1 MNVESLFRDA
11 SVAKLRQLTERITV
25 CLGKLTAEQVWAR
38 GHENENA
45 VGNLVLHLAGNVRQ
59 WALSGLGG
67 RPDVRVRDLEFSTMG
82 GMAPAEL
89 TSLIRTTIEEAAVVI
104 SGLTTEQLTRVY
116 EIQTR
121 RVSGVEAVMNVV
133 QHFAEHTG
141 QIIFATKSLT
151 GEDLALFA
159 PSNAKPLAR

>member
-1 MNVESLFRDA
+1 MSVESLFRDA

-38 GHENENA
+38 GNENENS

-59 WALSGLGG
+59 WAVSGLGG
-67 RPDVRVRDLEFSTMG
+67 KPDVRVRDLEFSTMG
-82 GMAPAEL
+82 GMAPIEL
-89 TSLIRTTIEEAAVVI
+89 TNLIRTTIEEAAVVI
-104 SGLTTEQLTRVY
+104 SGLTTEQLTHIY

-159 PSNAKPLAR
+159 PRNAKPLAR